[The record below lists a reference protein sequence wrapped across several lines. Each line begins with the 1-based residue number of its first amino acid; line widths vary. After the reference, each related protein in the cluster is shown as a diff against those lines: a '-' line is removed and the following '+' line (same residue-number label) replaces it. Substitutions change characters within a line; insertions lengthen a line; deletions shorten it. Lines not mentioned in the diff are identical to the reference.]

1 MKIMQATLIKSLDEL
16 VVGAYNILTVKEE
29 NLRIIKPQ
37 DIDFILVPA
46 VGLDKKVIDSVWVVA
61 IMIDI

>member
-1 MKIMQATLIKSLDEL
+1 MQATLIKSLDEL

-37 DIDFILVPA
+37 DIDFYF
-46 VGLDKKVIDSVWVVA
+46 
-61 IMIDI
+61 